1 MLLRRTRGQTKI
13 YEKKKKNE
21 MRYVEE
27 NRCVGQELL
36 REPLKATNLDAP
48 QKNKIDI
55 SCPKFLTRGPNRYPS
70 IDRIA

>member
-1 MLLRRTRGQTKI
+1 
-13 YEKKKKNE
+13 